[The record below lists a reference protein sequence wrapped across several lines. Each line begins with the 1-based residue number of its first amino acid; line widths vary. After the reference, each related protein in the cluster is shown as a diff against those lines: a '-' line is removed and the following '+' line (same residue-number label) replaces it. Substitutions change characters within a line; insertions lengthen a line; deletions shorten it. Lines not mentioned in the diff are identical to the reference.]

1 MKATSKRR
9 KGWLAALGAV
19 GVVAL
24 LAFVVAAPAGA
35 TAATLNPAGVG
46 ATNPGFKTGPCPAT
60 GSGAFGWHFVL
71 PGSPGEP
78 PNPESFNSISVT
90 FQNAGVVTAFVY
102 GTNKN
107 QVYVFTPTADTLVS
121 ATADVNSSSANPQF
135 NLSHVCTTTAE
146 TPPDT
151 TAPPGETT
159 VTPPP
164 NVGGVVAETP
174 ASPGQPPAQPVGGT
188 PQLAG

>member
-1 MKATSKRR
+1 MPERGAVRQSRR
-9 KGWLAALGAV
+9 LRLRALGAA

-146 TPPDT
+146 TPPGGT
-151 TAPPGETT
+151 TPGET
-159 VTPPP
+159 PAD
-164 NVGGVVAETP
+164 VGGVVAGGP
-174 ASPGQPPAQPVGGT
+174 AGAGSPAPAQAVGAAPNFTG
-188 PQLAG
+188 